1 MRWLQSC
8 EGRSPK
14 RLCSHRA
21 VCVGGPS
28 RGHPEHLLGYYGQA
42 RGVVCRQ
49 FARPMKQR
57 QRGVHI
63 TVHPDPGANIVVT
76 ELVCRDLQTQTLE
89 ADAVVV
95 VHRALRLLTQD
106 VRQVAADERYIGRAW
121 HGAGY
126 TKLPVVGGSVDLL
139 QIPVGAVH
147 VRNASSGKFLRQAA
161 LVRLK
166 RPSWHYG

>member
-1 MRWLQSC
+1 
-8 EGRSPK
+8 
-14 RLCSHRA
+14 
-21 VCVGGPS
+21 
-28 RGHPEHLLGYYGQA
+28 
-42 RGVVCRQ
+42 
-49 FARPMKQR
+49 MKQR

-95 VHRALRLLTQD
+95 VHRALVLLTQD

-126 TKLPVVGGSVDLL
+126 TKLVIVGGSVDLL

-147 VRNASSGKFLRQAA
+147 VRNASSGKFLRQSA
-161 LVRLK
+161 LMSLK
-166 RPSWHYG
+166 RQLRAPTRLWANRPQCARSPTA